1 MVLLA
6 QKLIKN
12 DTTKIIFIIIITN
25 ISKTDN
31 IIFGLLTRVS
41 PPVYSPRLLKYRSHT
56 ELKGVG
62 V

>member
-1 MVLLA
+1 MVLRA

-12 DTTKIIFIIIITN
+12 DTTKIYFLIIITN

-41 PPVYSPRLLKYRSHT
+41 PPVYSNKDAAVVP
-56 ELKGVG
+56 
-62 V
+62 